1 MNILVWIAQGLLVL
15 IFLLTGV
22 PKIFMPIADLIAQ
35 GMYWM
40 EDFPVWQIRVIGVLE
55 TLAIFGLTLPYVIK
69 ILPELLVPLASAGLA
84 LTMIGAVVTHIVRS
98 DPTMSIV
105 ATSIIFLLC
114 IFVTIKRYEL
124 FKTSQHSASQQSAY
138 PL

>member
-1 MNILVWIAQGLLVL
+1 MNIFVWIAQGLLVV

-22 PKIFMPIADLIAQ
+22 PKIFMPIDDLIAQ

-40 EDFPVWQIRVIGVLE
+40 EDFPVWQIRIIGILE
-55 TLAIFGLTLPYVIK
+55 TLAVFGLILPYVIK
-69 ILPELLVPLASAGLA
+69 IFPKLLVPLSSAGLA
-84 LTMIGAVVTHIVRS
+84 LTMIGAVFTHVVRN

-114 IFVTIKRYEL
+114 VFVTINRYKLLKNE
-124 FKTSQHSASQQSAY
+124 
-138 PL
+138 